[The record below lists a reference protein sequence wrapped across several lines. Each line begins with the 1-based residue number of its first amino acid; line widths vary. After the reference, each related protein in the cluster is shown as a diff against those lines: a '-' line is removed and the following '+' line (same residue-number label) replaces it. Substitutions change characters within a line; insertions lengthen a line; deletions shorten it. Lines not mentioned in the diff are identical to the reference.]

1 MKLLNIQMS
10 VRELISVI
18 NFAKNNGLSDL
29 YERLIKS
36 LEDNIA
42 PPDDT
47 EDAHGKEAI
56 KQGVSYGDVLY
67 TLTVSHIPPNK
78 YYEAIKIVRK
88 YADMTTKDAKEWCD
102 VVRGCKNP
110 DSSWIDGIPN
120 SIELLWSKATIMQ
133 EELKNIG
140 CCAEIDVMVKD
151 TFNKK
156 NYGTLTVD
164 IPPHGLTCDIVDVL
178 VKHTKMDRLQIYD
191 WCKWRSA
198 AMAESFSMYR
208 PNNKISRI
216 SELNADIILKELK
229 ELGCKAK
236 WELNQTVINIHKDY
250 NEISKT

>member
-1 MKLLNIQMS
+1 MKLLNIQIS

-36 LEDNIA
+36 LEDNTGSNI
-42 PPDDT
+42 PPDDPNYT
-47 EDAHGKEAI
+47 EDTHGKEAI
-56 KQGVSYGDVLY
+56 RQGVSYGDVLY

-102 VVRGCKNP
+102 VVRGSKHSDN
-110 DSSWIDGIPN
+110 SWIEGMPN
-120 SIELLWSKATIMQ
+120 SIQLLWAKAMRMH

-140 CCAEIDVMVKD
+140 CCAEIDVMVKN

-164 IPPHGLTCDIVDVL
+164 IPPHGLTYDIVGAL
-178 VKHTKMDRLQIYD
+178 VKHTKMDQFQVYD
-191 WCKWRSA
+191 WCKH
-198 AMAESFSMYR
+198 R

-216 SELNADIILKELK
+216 SELNADIILKELGC
-229 ELGCKAK
+229 LGWHRAK
-236 WELNQTVINIHKDY
+236 WELNQTVIDIHKDY
-250 NEISKT
+250 NEISKK